1 MPPAKSS
8 VCPGDPPR
16 RKRRAGDDIPAT
28 QTSGGNDAAEAYLK
42 TLPEDVVMK
51 LLSLM
56 TMGKDKNP
64 NIHKI
69 YDDLKGLTR
78 DKTEAIRGM
87 TSRVPLAD
95 YLEKVLKI
103 ADERRIDLEVDF

>member
-1 MPPAKSS
+1 ML
-8 VCPGDPPR
+8 
-16 RKRRAGDDIPAT
+16 
-28 QTSGGNDAAEAYLK
+28 TSGGNDAAETYLK

-51 LLSLM
+51 LLALM

-69 YDDLKGLTR
+69 HDDLRGLTR

-87 TSRVPLAD
+87 TSRVPLAE
-95 YLEKVLKI
+95 YLEKGLKI
-103 ADERRIDLEVDF
+103 ADERKIDLEVEF